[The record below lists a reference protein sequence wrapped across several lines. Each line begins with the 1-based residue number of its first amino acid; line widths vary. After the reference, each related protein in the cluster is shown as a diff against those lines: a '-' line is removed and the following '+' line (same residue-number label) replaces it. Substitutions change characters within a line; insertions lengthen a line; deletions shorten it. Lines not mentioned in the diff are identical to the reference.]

1 MRTKIN
7 HYLIRICGIGL
18 LCGTAQL
25 SYAQEISND
34 RLQADLQQILQELQ
48 RIEQE
53 NARLEQAIQEALE
66 ANQAL
71 DAEIEKI
78 RPEVAS
84 LPLPPQ

>member
-1 MRTKIN
+1 MTADDRPLTTS
-7 HYLIRICGIGL
+7 HAVCSLSSVVLFHDL
-18 LCGTAQL
+18 LSAVWYVQQAQ
-25 SYAQEISND
+25 
-34 RLQADLQQILQELQ
+34 QQILQELQ

>member
-1 MRTKIN
+1 MN
-7 HYLIRICGIGL
+7 HYLIRVCCACL
-18 LCGTAQL
+18 LCGVAHL
-25 SYAQEISND
+25 GYAQEISNE

-84 LPLPPQ
+84 LPLPQQ